1 MSYLRTAIL
10 LAGLT
15 ALFMAVGY
23 LIGGPNGALV
33 AFFVAAA
40 MNFVTYWNA
49 DRLVLSMHGA
59 QEVDERTAPEF
70 VRLVAELADRAGLP
84 MPRVHIMDNPQPNA
98 FATGRNPQMLQ
109 SKLRPVC
116 LACSRAT
123 KLRVS
128 FPMNLPTSR
137 IATRCS

>member
-1 MSYLRTAIL
+1 MWMPHEMRPCPMAWVIVMSYLRTAIL

-23 LIGGPNGALV
+23 LLGGSGGAVV

-70 VRLVAELADRAGLP
+70 RSYRG
-84 MPRVHIMDNPQPNA
+84 
-98 FATGRNPQMLQ
+98 
-109 SKLRPVC
+109 
-116 LACSRAT
+116 
-123 KLRVS
+123 
-128 FPMNLPTSR
+128 
-137 IATRCS
+137 